1 MFNDVLSNS
10 DYTASSNWMTEWIG
24 MDGGVAC
31 FKLYLNLLEELR
43 KTTKPE
49 LRILIVLAEDQTGD
63 FPNAIS
69 LFKYE

>member
-1 MFNDVLSNS
+1 
-10 DYTASSNWMTEWIG
+10 